1 MVGAET
7 PPWRSV
13 LIKLVNV
20 TKTFQHDSTDR
31 IVAVDRVSLDV
42 AEGAFLV
49 LVGSN
54 GSGKTTLL
62 NLISGAVFP
71 DDGQIFLDGEQV
83 ENQAEYVRA
92 RKIARIFQE
101 AEVGILPSMSVE
113 ENLAIAQ
120 TKGAFPSLFKFVLS
134 RNRRKEA
141 DRVLA
146 SFGMSVEHR
155 LRARATSLSG
165 GQRQALAI
173 SMAVL
178 SEAKVLLLDEHTAS
192 LDPQAAPVIMQ
203 KTHEIICRAKMTA
216 IMVTHDLSLAIEYG
230 THLALMHRGRIV
242 RTYDTDEKKT
252 LNAQTLLAHFT
263 QATHGF
269 WDSGVTFSTER
280 DISPVKNV
288 AT

>member
-1 MVGAET
+1 MVGAE
-7 PPWRSV
+7 PSFWRSV

-31 IVAVDRVSLDV
+31 IVAVDCVSLDV
-42 AEGAFLV
+42 AQGAFLV

-71 DDGQIFLDGEQV
+71 DNGQIFLDGERV
-83 ENQAEYVRA
+83 ENQAEYVRG

-101 AEVGILPSMSVE
+101 AEMGFLPGTSVE

-120 TKGAFPSLFKFVLS
+120 TKGVFPSLFRFVLS
-134 RNRRKEA
+134 RSRREEA
-141 DRVLA
+141 YRMLA
-146 SFGMSVEHR
+146 SFEMGVEHR
-155 LRARATSLSG
+155 LRAHASSLSG

-192 LDPQAAPVIMQ
+192 LDPQAAPIIMQ
-203 KTHEIICRAKMTA
+203 KTHQIICRAKMTA

-242 RTYDTDEKKT
+242 RTYNTDEKKT
-252 LNAQTLLAHFT
+252 LNVQTLLAHFT

-269 WDSGVTFSTER
+269 WDSGVAFSTEGGV
-280 DISPVKNV
+280 SPTRNV
-288 AT
+288 